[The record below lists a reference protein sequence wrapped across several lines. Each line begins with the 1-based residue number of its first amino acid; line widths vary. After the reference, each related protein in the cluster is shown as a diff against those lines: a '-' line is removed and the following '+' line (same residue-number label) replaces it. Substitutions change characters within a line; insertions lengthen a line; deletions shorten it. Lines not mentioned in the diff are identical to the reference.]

1 MVFIRFVNGADRMID
16 FRSSEPVLPV
26 QRSWERGQ
34 LGSNSVVHVL
44 GLNHGLNI
52 TAESGFRFLWL
63 VVSEDYNLQDL
74 LAQISFAEE
83 H

>member
-1 MVFIRFVNGADRMID
+1 MLKATIRWRDA
-16 FRSSEPVLPV
+16 
-26 QRSWERGQ
+26 
-34 LGSNSVVHVL
+34 L

-52 TAESGFRFLWL
+52 TEESGFRFLWL